1 MRILLKLNGKRI
13 TKKALYE
20 KYGKAR
26 VDRFIGDATD
36 TYKNYNKANPMRVII
51 SLEEEVLITF
61 VENSKGSSKQN
72 SSSTKRSK

>member
-1 MRILLKLNGKRI
+1 MRILLKFNGKKI

-20 KYGKAR
+20 KYGKTR

-36 TYKNYNKANPMRVII
+36 TYKNYNKANPIRVTI

-61 VENSKGSSKQN
+61 VETCKKSTKQN
-72 SSSTKRSK
+72 SSSIKRSK